1 MRRHGHRLGSKSSGR
16 RRNACHIVGIA
27 TVLLIA
33 GTSNPLLGQSANQE
47 NVAQQIQRLKES
59 MSKVQAQME
68 ESQRELHDIRLQLD
82 TLQASVAGSKATGE
96 PTPEA
101 STPSGSTSDATS
113 SNRSSDSEAIRERQD
128 VQQAEIDTH
137 ERTKV
142 ESESKYPV
150 KITGLLLLN
159 GFVNTRAVD
168 MPSTPTVAISGS
180 GETGATLRQTVL
192 GFDARGPH
200 LFGAQSYAN
209 LRVDFDGN
217 PQANSSAGNF
227 AGYYGT
233 NSTLLRLRTARA
245 ALRWDKTEVFFS
257 LDRPLLSPDT
267 PTSLTAVAE
276 PALAWSGNLW
286 AWNPQLGLTHN
297 VEAGGS
303 RAIQLQA
310 ALIDPGDAPVYA
322 SLPSTSPD
330 TLVASTAERSRW
342 PGAEARI
349 ALINSNSQEDGAHLG
364 IGGYFSRHLTS
375 TGEPFNAWAATL
387 DARVNLPLRLQ
398 FTGSFYRGAALGGLG
413 AGAYKD
419 FVYRISTQPPGY
431 YYHPLDDVGG
441 WAQMKEKVN
450 ERFEINAAF
459 GVDNAFARQLGHY
472 VVPNGTTYQN
482 LARNFTYTGNIIYS
496 PSASLL
502 FSLEYRRLQSAP
514 IVGAPAGSNIV
525 GIAAGYKF

>member
-1 MRRHGHRLGSKSSGR
+1 LTLR
-16 RRNACHIVGIA
+16 RRNACHIVAIVTA
-27 TVLLIA
+27 LLIA
-33 GTSNPLLGQSANQE
+33 GRSNPLLGQSANQE
-47 NVAQQIQRLKES
+47 NIVQQIQQLKYS

-68 ESQRELHDIRLQLD
+68 ESQRQLSDIQLQLN
-82 TLQASVAGSKATGE
+82 TLQASVAGPKSAAE
-96 PTPEA
+96 PTRDA
-101 STPSGSTSDATS
+101 SAPPRLPSDATS
-113 SNRSSDSEAIRERQD
+113 SNTSSDIEAIRERQD

-137 ERTKV
+137 EQTKV

-150 KITGLLLLN
+150 KITGLLVLN

-217 PQANSSAGNF
+217 PQANSSAGSF
-227 AGYYGT
+227 AGSYGT

-245 ALRWDKTEVFFS
+245 ALRWDNTEAFFS

-276 PALAWSGNLW
+276 PAFAWSGNLW
-286 AWNPQLGLTHN
+286 AWSPQLGLTYN

-303 RAIQLQA
+303 RALQLQA

-322 SLPSTSPD
+322 TLPSTPAD

-349 ALINSNSQEDGAHLG
+349 ALIGSKSEEDGAHLG
-364 IGGYFSRHLTS
+364 VGGYFSRRLTP
-375 TGEPFNAWAATL
+375 TGEPFNAWAGTL
-387 DARVNLPLRLQ
+387 DARMKLPLRFQ

-419 FVYRISTQPPGY
+419 FVYRTSTQPPGY

-441 WAQMKEKVN
+441 WVQLKEKVN
-450 ERFEINAAF
+450 ERFEINAAV
-459 GVDNAFARQLGHY
+459 GLDNAFASQLRHY
-472 VVPNGTTYQN
+472 DVPNGTAYQN
-482 LARNFTYTGNIIYS
+482 LARNLTYTGNVIYS
-496 PSASLL
+496 PSAYLL
-502 FSLEYRRLQSAP
+502 FSLEYRHLESTP
-514 IVGAPAGSNIV
+514 IAGDPTGSNIM